1 MDNLLAGS
9 KAAMSIVQG
18 CLVIPVQADL
28 YDDLLERIR
37 GDVLNR
43 LHSKAV
49 NGVVFDMSVVGV
61 MDSFVFR
68 HLVDTGKMAHLLG
81 VEAVFVGLQAG
92 VVSALVDLEVDTT
105 SVRSY
110 RTIDEAVAWLTAG
123 SPSFQNGED
132 ADELDDSMGPITDE
146 SGSASDE

>member
-1 MDNLLAGS
+1 MDNLLTGS
-9 KAAMSIVQG
+9 QAAMSVVQG

-28 YDDLLERIR
+28 YNDLLERIR

-49 NGVVFDMSVVGV
+49 NGVVFDMSAVRV
-61 MDSFVFR
+61 MDTYVFR
-68 HLVDTGKMAHLLG
+68 HLADTGKMALLLG

-110 RTIDEAVAWLTAG
+110 RTIDEAVACLTAG
-123 SPSFQNGED
+123 SHSFQNGED
-132 ADELDDSMGPITDE
+132 ADELDDSMEPITDE
-146 SGSASDE
+146 SESASDD

>member
-1 MDNLLAGS
+1 MDNPLVDS

-43 LHSKAV
+43 LYSKTV
-49 NGVVFDMSVVGV
+49 NGVVFDMSAVSV
-61 MDSFVFR
+61 MDTYVFR

-81 VEAVFVGLQAG
+81 VEAVLVGLQAG

-110 RTIDEAVAWLTAG
+110 RTIDEAVAYLTAG

-132 ADELDDSMGPITDE
+132 ADVPYDSMGPVTDE
-146 SGSASDE
+146 SESASDE